1 MGNCY
6 STDHIAEDH
15 LHTDITCNI
24 EDPQQ
29 KNRLGTVSNGFLGGG
44 GGGGVNKHVL
54 PESNPRS
61 KFLQ

>member
-44 GGGGVNKHVL
+44 GGGGG
-54 PESNPRS
+54 
-61 KFLQ
+61 